1 MAMAAPRG
9 GNWREQGNALVEH
22 GLNSFKGLVPI
33 NAAGGGDRFKGNSRQ
48 IPVAMP
54 TFEDLSSF
62 DERIGEFARIQPLL
76 RTLRWDVRFGLRF
89 RDPGLL

>member
-54 TFEDLSSF
+54 T
-62 DERIGEFARIQPLL
+62 
-76 RTLRWDVRFGLRF
+76 
-89 RDPGLL
+89 